1 MTEVSARPRRKVSL
15 GWLKPPPVPKDGNMT
30 LFEHL
35 AELRYRLI
43 VAVLWIIAAMIV
55 CAIFYIPLYNVLLQ
69 PFDIAREAL
78 MAKRPDAEIQA
89 VNIGVTTPVILALKI
104 VGVAGMVVA
113 APLWLYQVWA
123 FLAPGMLAKEKKYAV
138 LFLGAATPLFLS
150 GVAVGYWVLPKGIE
164 VMLGFTPESV
174 PVANLLDLQYFLGF
188 LIRLMLVFGLAFL
201 LPVVVVTLNLVGVVR
216 AKQLAGVRT
225 FIIFGIFVFGAV
237 ATPSTDPFSMLA
249 LALPM
254 VVLYAIAEVIC
265 HINDKARRKRD
276 PNADLWDVA

>member
-1 MTEVSARPRRKVSL
+1 
-15 GWLKPPPVPKDGNMT
+15 MT

>member
-1 MTEVSARPRRKVSL
+1 
-15 GWLKPPPVPKDGNMT
+15 MT

-35 AELRYRLI
+35 AELRYRLV
-43 VAVLWIIAAMIV
+43 VAVLWIVVATIV
-55 CAIFYIPLYNVLLQ
+55 CALFYEPLYNVFLQ
-69 PFDIAREAL
+69 PFNTASEQLLAR
-78 MAKRPDAEIQA
+78 RPDSEIQA

-104 VGVAGMVVA
+104 VGVAGLVVS

-123 FLAPGMLAKEKKYAV
+123 FLAPGLLAKEKKWAI
-138 LFLGAATPLFLS
+138 LFLAAATPLFLS

-174 PVANLLDLQYFLGF
+174 PVANLLDLQYFLSF

-216 AKQLAGVRT
+216 AKQLASVRP

-254 VVLYAIAEVIC
+254 LFLYIIAEVIC
-265 HINDKARRKRD
+265 HVNDRARRRRD
-276 PNADLWDVA
+276 PNADLWDL